1 MSQRNARANVSAPVS
16 DWELVT
22 AARHQDETAIRELIR
37 RMNPRLFRV
46 ARGIMPSD
54 AEAEEVVQEAY
65 LLAFSRLDSFRGEAS
80 FATWITRITIN
91 AARMQLRR
99 PRPDKVYDTVNEA
112 SSDKNDI
119 LIFPGTETAETALGR
134 RQIRALLEDAIASL
148 PADLRL
154 PFILHEVEGL
164 STRAI
169 ATDLQ
174 INPITVRTR
183 LFRARYQLRR
193 HLEAHLRGGFDAV
206 FPFDGQRCAGMA
218 DRVVQALASTY
229 GRTLK

>member
-1 MSQRNARANVSAPVS
+1 MSQPNARASPSEPMLN
-16 DWELVT
+16 WELVA
-22 AARHQDETAIRELIR
+22 AARNQDEAAIRELIR

-99 PRPDKVYDTVNEA
+99 PRPGKVYDTVNEA
-112 SSDKNDI
+112 PSDTNVVVV
-119 LIFPGTETAETALGR
+119 FPGAETAETALER
-134 RQIRALLEDAIASL
+134 RQVRALLEEAIASL

-154 PFILHEVEGL
+154 PFILHEAEGL

-174 INPITVRTR
+174 LNPITVRTR

-193 HLEAHLRGGFDAV
+193 HLEMRLRGGFDAV
-206 FPFDGQRCAGMA
+206 FPFDGQRCARMA
-218 DRVVQALASTY
+218 DRVVQALTSSY

>member
-1 MSQRNARANVSAPVS
+1 MSQWPAHANTSTATS
-16 DWELVT
+16 DWELVI
-22 AARHQDETAIRELIR
+22 AARSHDEAAIRELIR

-80 FATWITRITIN
+80 FATWITQITIN

-99 PRPDKVYDTVNEA
+99 PRPDKVYDTVNE
-112 SSDKNDI
+112 SPPETSEI
-119 LIFPGTETAETALGR
+119 VIFPGAEAAETALDR
-134 RQIRALLEDAIASL
+134 RQIRSYLEEAIASL
-148 PADLRL
+148 APELRL

-164 STRAI
+164 STRVIAI
-169 ATDLQ
+169 NLH

-183 LFRARYQLRR
+183 LFRARRQLRR
-193 HLEAHLRGGFDAV
+193 RLETQLAGGFDTV
-206 FPFDGQRCAGMA
+206 FPFDGQRCAAMA
-218 DRVVQALASTY
+218 DRVLLSLANS
-229 GRTLK
+229 L

>member
-1 MSQRNARANVSAPVS
+1 MSQS
-16 DWELVT
+16 
-22 AARHQDETAIRELIR
+22 AARHNPSPPPPEWQLVMAARNHDEAAIRELIR

-65 LLAFSRLDSFRGEAS
+65 LLAFSRLDSFRGDAS
-80 FATWITRITIN
+80 FATWITSITIN

-99 PRPDKVYDTVNEA
+99 PRPEKAYDTVNEA
-112 SSDKNDI
+112 PPETNGI
-119 LIFPGTETAETALGR
+119 LIFPGTEAAETALDR
-134 RQIRALLEDAIASL
+134 RQIRIFLEEAIASL
-148 PADLRL
+148 APDLRL

-169 ATDLQ
+169 AADLQ

-193 HLEAHLRGGFDAV
+193 HLETRLRGGFDAV
-206 FPFDGQRCAGMA
+206 FPFDGQRCARMA
-218 DRVVQALASTY
+218 DRVVASL
-229 GRTLK
+229 GRQPK